1 MPANS
6 RGWSTTASS
15 TVALIASFCIVG
27 LLSEVPA
34 TTLIIALLVIGSQV
48 WIGSEV
54 YRRFA
59 GETSLKSVELIGL
72 GFALGSFLSVIAD
85 QLFVQT
91 TARNYWWWFVP
102 LSAFFLTYRR
112 LGRQRFMRPRI
123 SVFVVCQE
131 TALFSGLGLL
141 ILTHERYWTLWIA
154 GPLLALSLSL
164 EALKHGAGNRLLR
177 SRLMTI
183 ASLIAIVLT
192 TWRALTWRPP
202 NWWIKT
208 ADIQFF
214 EALGWS
220 LAHFGADDQI
230 FAAGIPMK
238 YHWLSYAWTGMI
250 DRITQADS
258 WVVIT
263 RLAPATVAI
272 ALIPIGLTFARSIGL
287 NGRWSL
293 FGVVVF
299 ILLSDFNF
307 ESFSMVFS
315 YVWLLAA
322 AFSGWRVISGFS
334 HSYRILFV
342 LFSAAAFAAKSSNG
356 VVIVGLLVAIL
367 ASDAVLRKVDWRW
380 PALTAGS
387 TLVSIA
393 ATYSWMYGGSGY
405 SQLLEIGISGFAQDL
420 FGDMRYLR
428 LDLQLLATIIVLA
441 NALLVGFLAATV
453 LRKNQPSVA
462 LLLATSLVPSVVV
475 LSLFVAPYHEQEEYF
490 LHALIGVGSF
500 PIALAVQHLTE
511 FADHRS
517 RMRLRSAAGAS
528 LVMSLLLVRLTP
540 TNEGGAIATFARV
553 ILGSPVTIVFL
564 IVGSVMLILRQAKVV
579 PRSHLAGVLLICTL
593 VAEFISLNDQWIRD
607 SSNFKNE
614 ILAENHE
621 SRYLGNSDAIRAA
634 ELVRSH
640 TFESDIIASNYF
652 CETSWCSP
660 REYSIQRTDWTV
672 GGEALTLAM
681 YSQRRYLVTGYG
693 FTWQNIEP
701 PSDVLRRI
709 AWSLQPTPQQV
720 DEITPVIPNFY
731 LRDLTLPCD
740 CRALLESEIVGE
752 VDRFILY
759 RL

>member
-1 MPANS
+1 MPANT
-6 RGWSTTASS
+6 RGWTTTASS
-15 TVALIASFCIVG
+15 TVALIASFCTVG
-27 LLSEVPA
+27 LLSEIPA
-34 TTLIIALLVIGSQV
+34 ATLTTALLVIVGQV
-48 WIGSEV
+48 WMGSEI
-54 YRRFA
+54 YRRFTDDTA
-59 GETSLKSVELIGL
+59 LKSDELIGL
-72 GFALGSFLSVIAD
+72 GFAVGSLLSVVAD
-85 QLFVQT
+85 QIFVQT
-91 TARNYWWWFVP
+91 TSRDYWWWIVP

-112 LGRQRFMRPRI
+112 LGRQRFTRPRI
-123 SVFVVCQE
+123 SVFIVCQE
-131 TALFSGLGLL
+131 TALFSGFGLL

-154 GPLLALSLSL
+154 VALLALSLSL
-164 EALKHGAGNRLLR
+164 EALNRWSGTLVLR

-183 ASLIAIVLT
+183 ASVIAVVVT
-192 TWRALTWRPP
+192 TWRALTWRPSL
-202 NWWIKT
+202 WWIKT

-220 LAHFGADDQI
+220 LAHFGADDQV
-230 FAAGIPMK
+230 FAADVPMK

-263 RLAPATVAI
+263 RLAPTTVAI

-287 NGRWSL
+287 HGRWSL
-293 FGVVVF
+293 SGVACF

-315 YVWLLAA
+315 YVWLLAG
-322 AFSGWRVISGFS
+322 AFSAWKIISGFN
-334 HSYRILFV
+334 HSYRVLFV

-356 VVIVGLLVAIL
+356 VVVGGLLVAIL
-367 ASDAVLRKVDWRW
+367 ASDTILRKFDWRW
-380 PALTAGS
+380 PVLTVGS
-387 TLVSIA
+387 TLVGLA
-393 ATYSWMYGGSGY
+393 VTYSWMYGGSGY

-420 FGDMRYLR
+420 FGDVRYLR

-441 NALLVGFLAATV
+441 NALLVGILATTV
-453 LRKNQPSVA
+453 LRKDQQAVA
-462 LLLATSLVPSVVV
+462 LLLAALLVPSVVV

-511 FADHRS
+511 FADRRS
-517 RMRLRSAAGAS
+517 RMRLTSAAGVS
-528 LVMSLLLVRLTP
+528 FVMSLLLVSLTP
-540 TNEGGAIATFARV
+540 TNEGGAIATFARMV
-553 ILGSPVTIVFL
+553 LGSPVTIVFL
-564 IVGSVMLILRQAKVV
+564 IVGSVVLLLKQAEVL
-579 PRSHLAGVLLICTL
+579 PRSHLVGVLLICTL
-593 VAEFISLNDQWIRD
+593 TAAFVSHNDQWIRNT
-607 SSNFKNE
+607 SNFRDE
-614 ILAENHE
+614 ILTENHE
-621 SRYLGNSDAIRAA
+621 SRYLGNPDVIRAA
-634 ELVRSH
+634 ELVRSN
-640 TFESDIIASNYF
+640 TSASDIIASNYF

-720 DEITPVIPNFY
+720 DEIAPVIPNFY
-731 LRDLTLPCD
+731 LRDLTMPCD
-740 CRALLESEIVGE
+740 CRALFESEIVGE